1 MSRRI
6 TDAIRHHLNP
16 LHLYCRLC
24 DLGLP
29 AALARLLCSGY
40 ERTLYRPL
48 AVRAH

>member
-6 TDAIRHHLNP
+6 SDALMHHCNP

-24 DLGLP
+24 DIGLP
-29 AALARLLCSGY
+29 AALARLLCAGY

-48 AVRAH
+48 ALRAH